1 MDDDTNVEE
10 TQTLGLEPE
19 GGDITTLYAPV
30 YAVARSIPVGKVMT
44 YGQVADAT
52 VNFAF
57 TARQVGTAMR
67 YAPPDVPW
75 QRVVGAGGHLP
86 IAKLSP
92 EASQRQRHLLEQE
105 GVAFLERNPNRIDMP
120 RSQWLPDALSDA
132 EGDEQPSLF

>member
-1 MDDDTNVEE
+1 MDEE
-10 TQTLGLEPE
+10 TNAQNSEQAE
-19 GGDITTLYAPV
+19 GDLTTLYAPV
-30 YAVARSIPVGKVMT
+30 YAVVRSIPASKVMT

-52 VNFAF
+52 PNIAF

-92 EASQRQRHLLEQE
+92 EASQRQRCLLEQE
-105 GVAFLERNPNRIDMP
+105 GVTFLERDPNRIDMP
-120 RSQWLPDALSDA
+120 RNQWLPNTLSSSEA
-132 EGDEQPSLF
+132 DEQPSLF